1 MLLGLLRAGHGRKS
15 VWSQSTEVHSVRC
28 RGALLPASQSVVM
41 LDGSVRDPTSR
52 SDRLGP
58 MSDDAKK
65 LYVRFSFTDG
75 GTFDLKLYYE
85 ADALSVFQRTLQD
98 WEAGKDVAIR
108 RLDDE
113 DERGGWVNAEVAGI
127 SLLSADEI
135 LASD

>member
-1 MLLGLLRAGHGRKS
+1 
-15 VWSQSTEVHSVRC
+15 
-28 RGALLPASQSVVM
+28 
-41 LDGSVRDPTSR
+41 
-52 SDRLGP
+52 
-58 MSDDAKK
+58 MSDDARK

-75 GTFDLKLYYE
+75 GRFDLKLYYE

-127 SLLSADEI
+127 SLLSGDEI
-135 LASD
+135 VASDRT